1 MKHFTDRYLNSLAPR
16 DKSYIE
22 SERDGFYIEVMPS
35 GAKSFRYR
43 YRLNGRR
50 EKATIGS
57 YPSTTLKVARII
69 HLRMLDQVKLGE
81 SPARDKRQ
89 ARLQAATGLS
99 SIGTFEHFAEK
110 WVELELKP
118 NNKNASQDTTYVR
131 RDILP
136 KLGCRELNSITT
148 QDIWSCV
155 EAVKQRG
162 HGQAARRVRSVL
174 KRIFDYAI
182 THGLVATNP
191 ASTVRPT
198 HIAQTK
204 ARSRVLSAQEIPVW
218 LHAIETSSI
227 ARSTKLALR
236 FLLLVPARK
245 GELLSAK
252 WSDVDFIANTW
263 DIRADA
269 SKNGAPLRH
278 KLPSQAM
285 AVLRELKELA
295 MDNQW
300 LLPSSRGLGKNHIS
314 KSAMNTAIRGITGL
328 PEGVVIHDLRRTV
341 RTYLS
346 ELGVAPNVAEM
357 CLNHRPAGV
366 RGVYDVAE
374 LIEQRYAA
382 LKKWESYLQTL
393 LHGQDADTH
402 APKIPDQF
410 GEMLQQV
417 QADPALRR
425 YLLGALLGTS

>member
-1 MKHFTDRYLNSLAPR
+1 MPKFTDTYLSGLKPKAKRYVVTEGN
-16 DKSYIE
+16 
-22 SERDGFYIEVMPS
+22 GFYIEVMPT
-35 GAKSFRYR
+35 GAKSFRYQ
-43 YRLNGRR
+43 YRLNGKR
-50 EKATIGS
+50 ERATIGS
-57 YPSTTLKVARII
+57 YPSMPLKVARIRHATMLEKV
-69 HLRMLDQVKLGE
+69 HLGG
-81 SPARDKRQ
+81 SPAHAKRE
-89 ARLQAATGLS
+89 ARLQAAAGLDPKD
-99 SIGTFEHFAEK
+99 TFGYLAEK
-110 WVELELKP
+110 WIQQVLKP
-118 NNKNASQDTTYVR
+118 ANKNSRQDEIYVR
-131 RDILP
+131 RDIIPKIGSKLP
-136 KLGCRELNSITT
+136 QAINT
-148 QDIWSCV
+148 QDVWSCV
-155 EAVKQRG
+155 EAVKARG

-174 KRIFDYAI
+174 KRVFDYAMS
-182 THGLVATNP
+182 HGLTQTNP
-191 ASTVRPT
+191 ASAVKPT
-198 HIAQTK
+198 HIAQAK
-204 ARSRVLSAQEIPVW
+204 SRSRVLSPDEIRNW

-245 GELLSAK
+245 GELVGAK
-252 WSDVDFIANTW
+252 WADVDFVANTW
-263 DIRADA
+263 DIPADA

>member
-1 MKHFTDRYLNSLAPR
+1 
-16 DKSYIE
+16 
-22 SERDGFYIEVMPS
+22 
-35 GAKSFRYR
+35 
-43 YRLNGRR
+43 
-50 EKATIGS
+50 
-57 YPSTTLKVARII
+57 
-69 HLRMLDQVKLGE
+69 
-81 SPARDKRQ
+81 
-89 ARLQAATGLS
+89 
-99 SIGTFEHFAEK
+99 
-110 WVELELKP
+110 
-118 NNKNASQDTTYVR
+118 
-131 RDILP
+131 
-136 KLGCRELNSITT
+136 
-148 QDIWSCV
+148 
-155 EAVKQRG
+155 
-162 HGQAARRVRSVL
+162 VL
-174 KRIFDYAI
+174 KRIFDYAN
-182 THGLVATNP
+182 THGLVPTNP
-191 ASTVRPT
+191 ARTERPT
-198 HIAQTK
+198 HISQTK

-285 AVLRELKELA
+285 AVLRELKEQA

-366 RGVYDVAE
+366 RRVYDVAE

-393 LHGQDADTH
+393 LHDQDADTH
-402 APKIPDQF
+402 APTIPDQF
-410 GEMLQQV
+410 GEVLQQV

-425 YLLGALLGTS
+425 YLLGALLEQS